1 MTSAVSSFSLS
12 AFATPAAGSE
22 YLATAEHYRHLAS
35 SVVDALS
42 RGCLV
47 LVTGQP
53 PANPAM
59 LAEALQTAMAP
70 QRVIEISCSPQLDR
84 ASLFGE
90 VSLRRDASPP
100 DGATGTGGAAPPS
113 PVFVFADADRLS
125 DAQIKDLLEA
135 MLDGLGAGVL
145 WARSGFR
152 ARFESSALHP
162 FEAAFAAH
170 LSVQHLERDE
180 VEAFIRYQLPP
191 GDGVTQFTARRVA
204 LIALTSGGDPAVVN
218 RAARRMLEIEPEG
231 SAGGLSGKLSQA
243 WSHRIRRLA
252 AEKPNVEH
260 APSIASD
267 EIARPNA
274 LQRRRGASLQLAAAI
289 IIGFGAFWLIASELG
304 SRDPGY
310 LVALVRSHVWPR
322 EEADVSSHAAAAVPA
337 EAAAG
342 SSSVT
347 VTAAPSAMP
356 VREAAPAPEVPDAE
370 QPSATSSPRS
380 APEPASRA
388 ALAEPRLAAEIT
400 ALVVRGDAFLEA
412 GDVVSARLFFER
424 AADAGNGRAAMRM
437 ALTYDAAFLERAGV
451 RGLRSDP
458 ERASFWYRRARE
470 LGEGKAD
477 QADRGPE
484 TGLTGAPPPR

>member
-12 AFATPAAGSE
+12 AFATPDAGSE

-145 WARSGFR
+145 WGRSGFR

-243 WSHRIRRLA
+243 WSHRIRKLA

-356 VREAAPAPEVPDAE
+356 VREAV
-370 QPSATSSPRS
+370 
-380 APEPASRA
+380 
-388 ALAEPRLAAEIT
+388 AEPRLSAAEIT

-437 ALTYDAAFLERAGV
+437 ALTYDAAFLERSGV

-484 TGLTGAPPPR
+484 TGLTGAPTPR